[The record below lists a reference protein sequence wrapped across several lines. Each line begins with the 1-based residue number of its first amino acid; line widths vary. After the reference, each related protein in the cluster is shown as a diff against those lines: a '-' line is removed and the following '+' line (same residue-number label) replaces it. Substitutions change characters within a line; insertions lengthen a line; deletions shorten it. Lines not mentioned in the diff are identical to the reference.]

1 MDNASTYTIYFGDSA
16 VHITTQLPTAESH
29 VIEVEARGS
38 VSRAKVVKK
47 VETCKSI
54 TILTPAPTE
63 VFEQL
68 KGEFKVVRAAGGVVT
83 NERGEMLLIRLRE
96 RWDLPKGHIDA
107 GEDSLTA
114 ALREVEEETGIV
126 AKTTDDKPLTTT
138 WHAYN
143 IYGPWELK
151 STEWWAMRYASGE
164 PKPQHEEGIGDVK
177 WVDGAELDECLKS
190 SYATIKEVVRT
201 LRLR

>member
-1 MDNASTYTIYFGDSA
+1 MNTPSTYTIYFGDSA
-16 VHITTQLPTAESH
+16 VHITAQQPTVESR
-29 VIEVEARGS
+29 IMEVDACGS
-38 VSRAKVVKK
+38 VSRAKIVKK

-54 TILTPAPTE
+54 TILTPEPAQ
-63 VFEQL
+63 VFEQF
-68 KGEFKVVRAAGGVVT
+68 KREFKVVRAAGGVVT
-83 NERGEMLLIRLRE
+83 NERDELLMIRLRG

-114 ALREVEEETGIV
+114 ALREVKEESGIV
-126 AKTTDDKPLTTT
+126 AVATANEPLATT

-151 STEWWAMRYASGE
+151 STDWWAMRYASGE
-164 PKPQHEEGIGDVK
+164 PKPQHEEGIGEVK
-177 WVDGAELDECLKS
+177 WVAPAELDECLKS